1 MVREG
6 LLENA
11 EINAL
16 FSKILVLLIQLIEK
30 AYKLLGCRNVKLNFV
45 SKGYKDKLLQDQ
57 KTSTILKSDTEVPET
72 LDVFKLFTLQN

>member
-1 MVREG
+1 MG
-6 LLENA
+6 
-11 EINAL
+11 
-16 FSKILVLLIQLIEK
+16 ILGLLIQLLVK
-30 AYKLLGCRNVKLNFV
+30 AKILGCRNVGLNFV